1 MISAYFIHLF
11 VLIGIYLILAMSF
24 QLSAGFGG
32 LLNLGHIA
40 FFGIGAYVYALL
52 LPTGLDFW
60 LCILSSGLFT
70 AFFGW
75 LLALAVRKLR
85 GDYLAIVTLGFS
97 FVVYSV
103 LLNWTKLTNGPLGIS
118 NIARPVVFGQNTND
132 NIAYLI
138 LVLAIAVVSYLFIYK
153 VTSSS
158 FGRIIEAIREDETS
172 ASSLG
177 KKTFKVKWITLA
189 VSAFFAGTAGCLYAS
204 YLTYIDPGAFTFSGI
219 IPILLIVIIGGLG
232 SLPGTIIATIFIILL
247 PEPLRFVGYSSSI
260 IGPVR
265 QIAYAVIILL
275 VLYYKPKGFL
285 GKLNL

>member
-24 QLSAGFGG
+24 QLSVGFGG

-40 FFGIGAYVYALL
+40 FFGIGAYLYALL

-118 NIARPVVFGQNTND
+118 NIARPVVFGQNTNN

-158 FGRIIEAIREDETS
+158 FGRIIEAIREDEIS
-172 ASSLG
+172 ALSLG

-189 VSAFFAGTAGCLYAS
+189 VSAFFAGIAGCLYAS
-204 YLTYIDPGAFTFSGI
+204 YLTYIDPSVFTFSGI
-219 IPILLIVIIGGLG
+219 IPVLLIVIIGGLG

-260 IGPVR
+260 IGPAR